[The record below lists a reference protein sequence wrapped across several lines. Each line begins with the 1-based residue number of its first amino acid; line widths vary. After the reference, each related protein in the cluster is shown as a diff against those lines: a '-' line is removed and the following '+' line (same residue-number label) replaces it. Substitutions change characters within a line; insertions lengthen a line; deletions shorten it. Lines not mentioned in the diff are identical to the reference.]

1 MTVIDIEY
9 IQNNLS
15 TIAVLIYGA
24 LSPFLAQYL
33 SSEQF
38 SASFIAI
45 VSVVLIIYSAKHPN
59 TFKVLGNAPEPLQ
72 TEETVMN
79 DEYEA
84 EI

>member
-59 TFKVLGNAPEPLQ
+59 TFKFLGNAEPPME

>member
-1 MTVIDIEY
+1 MSVVDIEY

-15 TIAVLIYGA
+15 TIAVLLYGA
-24 LSPFLAQYL
+24 FSPFLAQYL

-45 VSVVLIIYSAKHPN
+45 VSIVLILYSAKHPN

-72 TEETVMN
+72 TEEIVMN